1 MAAKQKKRSLKAY
14 AQEGITGGKWIYF
27 SGNDAV
33 IASQVFGLALTVR
46 HKAGHEPLPLAGF
59 PVSTYPNFKQI
70 AEEAGYTMSISAKHK
85 KRAGKRTATKRLS
98 NSGNIH
104 AAARA
109 AINHFSPDQRY
120 PNRVYIADV
129 ADFMREDGYSWPQI
143 QDALKQMAAAGE
155 ITMMHNDD
163 PPATIRPRTLQYSIQ
178 QGGLPLSI
186 LYKKNGRQ
194 ARRKKRSN
202 PRSDFTRIVR
212 DQIRV
217 GQSYLQFVK
226 NMKAAGFS
234 GKQLEELKE
243 IYQQEAAGGGLAK
256 RQTPKAKPVTLSAK
270 RLAAMKAQ
278 QRQAYPGVK
287 LNPKKGRAGKVLRA
301 AGSAV
306 YTGAK
311 SIFKGTGKA
320 LSRVGKAMSNPTF
333 EQQLEPKLIIG
344 MSDRDLAF
352 EYSEAKIAMKMA
364 QERKKKAL
372 AAYRKADDFI
382 TRSSSVSAEDRAIYK
397 ERVKASEE
405 AFRYVARLD
414 TYLAKISDELKQR
427 RAARAYKKSNP
438 ARGTRGKRGRR
449 SHARSDKTYIAAERF
464 LDEYNFGFSD
474 DDAKAK
480 EAKDYMRSKRKTF
493 RGAVKNPSRHRN
505 NAAAQRREQFAGG
518 YSGDLQLYFP
528 QGTPGGLSTL
538 GPLVSI
544 KLMDGKMIA
553 PTGGQAWLC
562 QSANGKLYIGTDS
575 KAPLWNGSSGTIG
588 TIKQVEYLCSKPH
601 LGEPEESIYYHNF
614 EGRRPQ
620 LRADDRGDL
629 HFHGGSYTIEREGI
643 TG

>member
-1 MAAKQKKRSLKAY
+1 MAAKQKKRILKAY
-14 AQEGITGGKWIYF
+14 AQEGITGGKWMYF
-27 SGNDAV
+27 SGADAV
-33 IASQVFGLALTVR
+33 TASQVFGLALTVR
-46 HKAGHEPLPLAGF
+46 HKQGHEPLPLAGF

-85 KRAGKRTATKRLS
+85 KRAGKKLKRLS
-98 NSGNIH
+98 NSGNIY

-109 AINHFSPDQRY
+109 AIRHYSPDPIY
-120 PNRVYIADV
+120 PTRVYIADV
-129 ADFMREDGYSWPQI
+129 ADFLREDGYSWPDI
-143 QDALKQMAAAGE
+143 QEALKQMAAAGE
-155 ITMMHNDD
+155 ITLMHNDN
-163 PPATIRPRTLQYSIQ
+163 PPATIKPRTLQYSIR

-194 ARRKKRSN
+194 AKRKKRSN

-243 IYQQEAAGGGLAK
+243 IFQQEAGGGSGLAK
-256 RQTPKAKPVTLSAK
+256 RETPKARPITLSAK
-270 RLAAMKAQ
+270 RLAALKAQ

-287 LNPKKGRAGKVLRA
+287 LNPKSKAGKVLRA
-301 AGSAV
+301 AGSAA
-306 YTGAK
+306 YRGAK
-311 SIFKGTGKA
+311 GLFKGTGKA
-320 LSRVGKAMSNPTF
+320 LSRIGKAMANPTF
-333 EQQLEPKLIIG
+333 EQRLEPKPIKG

-352 EYSEAKIAMKMA
+352 EYSEAKKAMKMA
-364 QERKKKAL
+364 QDRKKKAL

-382 TRSSSVSAEDRAIYK
+382 TRSSSVTTEDRAIYK
-397 ERVKASEE
+397 ERLKASEE

-414 TYLAKISDELKQR
+414 DYLAKISEELKQR

-438 ARGTRGKRGRR
+438 ARGTRSRSGKR
-449 SHARSDKTYIAAERF
+449 SALRSDKTYIRAEDD
-464 LDEYNFGFSD
+464 LTAYNFGLSD
-474 DDAKAK
+474 DHDKAA
-480 EAKDYMRSKRKTF
+480 EARAYLKGKRKTYS
-493 RGAVKNPSRHRN
+493 GAVRNPSRRRN
-505 NAAAQRREQFAGG
+505 NAAAERREQFSGA
-518 YSGDLQLYFP
+518 YTGDLQLYFP

-544 KLMDGKMIA
+544 KLTDGKTFA

-562 QSANGKLYIGTDS
+562 QSAKGRLYIGTEA
-575 KAPLWNGSSGTIG
+575 KAPLYSGSAGNLG

-620 LRADDRGDL
+620 LRADNRGDL